1 MKFRYL
7 SFLLIFFLVCVS
19 AFGFFPYNYNETV
32 PAFRKSKKDEIL
44 YAYPSG
50 ESCGMKLMT
59 NGVLVVSISG
69 VTDLNGQ
76 IISPGKKAGIK
87 PGDFILKF
95 NGVKVIS
102 TEHLESLVSNNKSAP
117 VTLELK
123 RNNKIYSTTLFPVCD
138 KNMNTFLGM
147 WVRDSIAGLGTLTF
161 FSEDKKSFYALGHSI
176 SDGDTGEIMPVK
188 DGELVYAKISSVRI
202 GEKGNPG
209 GLIGYFSEDSK
220 IIGKINKNT
229 CFGLSGEA
237 YENEQSCQTEPI
249 PLGKKEEVS
258 VGNAYI
264 ITTVNDKP
272 EKFSIEIIKVN
283 KQDKPDVKGMVI
295 KVTDQRLLDKTGG
308 IVQGMSGSPLIQNG
322 KLIGAVTHVFVND
335 PTRGYGIFIENM
347 LE

>member
-1 MKFRYL
+1 MKKKTLLLLFTFFSIL
-7 SFLLIFFLVCVS
+7 FIFSFFIPNTAKDISTSAVMENRLV
-19 AFGFFPYNYNETV
+19 
-32 PAFRKSKKDEIL
+32 
-44 YAYPSG
+44 YPSG
-50 ESCGMKLMT
+50 ESCGIKIMSD
-59 NGVLVVSISG
+59 GILVIS
-69 VTDLNGQ
+69 VTD
-76 IISPGKKAGIK
+76 IDKEPSPAEKAGIL
-87 PGDFILKF
+87 PGDFIKSINGIPLKDSDDF
-95 NGVKVIS
+95 IEK
-102 TEHLESLVSNNKSAP
+102 VSNIKDNEFEMEYERSNQIKK
-117 VTLELK
+117 V
-123 RNNKIYSTTLFPVCD
+123 KIKPLYKDGKYV
-138 KNMNTFLGM
+138 LGM

-237 YENEQSCQTEPI
+237 YENEQSCQPEPI

-272 EKFSIEIIKVN
+272 EKFSVEIIKVN

-308 IVQGMSGSPLIQNG
+308 IVQGMSGSPIIQNG
-322 KLIGAVTHVFVND
+322 KLVGAVTHVFVND
-335 PTRGYGIFIENM
+335 PTKGYGIFIENM
-347 LE
+347 LAEAEKIK